1 MKLSKIIIIG
11 LLVLTG
17 LSFLLTG
24 CNQKSNQAND
34 SGLKGKI
41 TMSGST
47 TVLPIAQACAEE
59 FMNLHPQVNISVRGG
74 GSSIGIKDIMAG
86 TVEIGNA
93 SRDAKAKEITQASQ
107 NGINLYQN
115 IVANDGIA
123 MIVNPKNTVNKL
135 TLEQIQAIYTGKITN
150 WKELGGPDM
159 NIVLISRDT
168 SSGTYEVFYEI
179 AMKKQNIVQNCIMVA
194 SNNAAVTSVK
204 DTPGAISYAGIGYLS
219 SAVKPIQVNG
229 VDPTPD
235 NIISGKYPVARKLNM
250 YTNGAPTGI
259 TKDFMDFILSPAGQK
274 IVEKQGFITIN

>member
-1 MKLSKIIIIG
+1 MKLSKVIIS
-11 LLVLTG
+11 LVAVATITM
-17 LSFLLTG
+17 FVG
-24 CNQKSNQAND
+24 CNSKTDIKKD
-34 SGLKGKI
+34 SGLTGKL

-59 FMNLHPQVNISVRGG
+59 FMNQNPNVNISVRGG

-93 SRDAKAKEITQASQ
+93 SRDAKEKEINKAKES
-107 NGINLYQN
+107 GIELYQN

-123 MIVNPKNTVNKL
+123 VIVNPQNTITNL
-135 TLEQIQAIYTGKITN
+135 TLEQIQAIYTGKVTN

-159 NIVLISRDT
+159 NIVIISRDT

-204 DTPGAISYAGIGYLS
+204 DTPGAIAYAGLGYLS
-219 SAVKPIQVNG
+219 SAVHPIQVNG
-229 VDPTPD
+229 VDPTFK
-235 NIISGKYPVARKLNM
+235 NILSGAYPVARKLNM
-250 YTNGAPTGI
+250 YTNGAPKGI
-259 TKDFMDFILSPAGQK
+259 TKSFIDFILSPEGQN
-274 IVEKQGFITIN
+274 IVEKQGFIKVN

>member
-1 MKLSKIIIIG
+1 MKLSKVIIS
-11 LLVLTG
+11 LVAVATITM
-17 LSFLLTG
+17 FVG
-24 CNQKSNQAND
+24 CNSKTDIKKD
-34 SGLKGKI
+34 SGLTGKL

-59 FMNLHPQVNISVRGG
+59 FMNQNPNVNISVRGG

-93 SRDAKAKEITQASQ
+93 SRDAKEKEINKAKES
-107 NGINLYQN
+107 GIELYQN

-123 MIVNPKNTVNKL
+123 VIVNPQNTITNL
-135 TLEQIQAIYTGKITN
+135 TIEQIQAIYTGKVTN

-159 NIVLISRDT
+159 NIVIISRDT

-204 DTPGAISYAGIGYLS
+204 DTPGAIAYAGLGYLS
-219 SAVKPIQVNG
+219 SSVKPLQVNG
-229 VDPTPD
+229 VDPTFE
-235 NIISGKYPVARKLNM
+235 NVLSGAYPVSRNLNM
-250 YTNGAPTGI
+250 YTNGAPKGI
-259 TKDFMDFILSPAGQK
+259 TKTFMDFILSSEGQD
-274 IVEKQGFITIN
+274 IVEKQGFIKIK